1 MSFEGDKMKA
11 RITVLLSALAMT
23 VIFTACN
30 DNDSSIPEYQ
40 DPEKVVISD
49 RIPYYPT
56 ETGTA
61 AESYELIPDEQI
73 SDTDK

>member
-1 MSFEGDKMKA
+1 
-11 RITVLLSALAMT
+11 MT

>member
-1 MSFEGDKMKA
+1 MKA
-11 RITVLLSALAMT
+11 KIYAVVSALA
-23 VIFTACN
+23 IAISFTACN
-30 DNDSSIPEYQ
+30 EDYSSIPEYQ